1 MSDEKKIP
9 KRRFKQF
16 LNTPSWEQR
25 KLGEVASLRGG
36 YAFKSDKFLKT
47 GVPIIRI
54 SNILSDGIIGGE
66 FAYYYEE
73 QMEENFLVKDKS
85 ILIAMSGATTGKV
98 GILHCEENQKFY
110 QNQRVGYFEPNDQWS
125 YKFIGAFVK
134 SKLFE
139 KQLDSVLVAGAQPNI
154 SSRDINDFDI
164 CISKDINEQN
174 QIGVFFEKFDNLITL
189 HQRKLN
195 KLENLKKAYLE
206 ELFAD
211 GNQCKPKRRFKDFK
225 DDWEQRKLG
234 EIATVTGGG
243 TPSTNISEYWN
254 GDIDWY
260 SPVEIGENR
269 YVSGSIR
276 KITKLGLEKSSAKIL
291 PVGTVLFTSRAG
303 IGNTAILQV
312 EGCTNQGFQSITP
325 NLNEL
330 DTYFLYTMTPK
341 LKRYGEITGAGS
353 TFVEVSGKQME
364 QMNLMVPSLE
374 EQKRVSE
381 LFKTMDDAITL
392 HQRKLQ
398 KLMKLKEAYLEEMFV

>member
-1 MSDEKKIP
+1 MSETKRNVP
-9 KRRFKQF
+9 KLRFPGF
-16 LNTPSWEQR
+16 TEDWEQR

-189 HQRKLN
+189 HQRKLEH
-195 KLENLKKAYLE
+195 LQLLKKALLQQ
-206 ELFAD
+206 LF
-211 GNQCKPKRRFKDFK
+211 
-225 DDWEQRKLG
+225 
-234 EIATVTGGG
+234 V
-243 TPSTNISEYWN
+243 
-254 GDIDWY
+254 
-260 SPVEIGENR
+260 
-269 YVSGSIR
+269 
-276 KITKLGLEKSSAKIL
+276 
-291 PVGTVLFTSRAG
+291 
-303 IGNTAILQV
+303 
-312 EGCTNQGFQSITP
+312 
-325 NLNEL
+325 
-330 DTYFLYTMTPK
+330 
-341 LKRYGEITGAGS
+341 
-353 TFVEVSGKQME
+353 
-364 QMNLMVPSLE
+364 
-374 EQKRVSE
+374 
-381 LFKTMDDAITL
+381 
-392 HQRKLQ
+392 
-398 KLMKLKEAYLEEMFV
+398 